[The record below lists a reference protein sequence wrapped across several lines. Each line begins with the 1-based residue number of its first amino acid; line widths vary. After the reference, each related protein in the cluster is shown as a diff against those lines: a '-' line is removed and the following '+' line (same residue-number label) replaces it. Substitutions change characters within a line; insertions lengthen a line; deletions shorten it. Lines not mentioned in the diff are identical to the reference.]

1 MKDIGIKTEKIQLD
15 QFLKWADLV
24 ESGGQVAML
33 IADGD
38 ILVNNK
44 ICNAKRK
51 SFIPV
56 MSLLSRE
63 TAPIVLSRR
72 YK

>member
-15 QFLKWADLV
+15 QFLKLADLV
-24 ESGGQVAML
+24 ESGGQVAMI

-51 SFIPV
+51 KLYPGDVVTLKGNGTYRVVEEI
-56 MSLLSRE
+56 
-63 TAPIVLSRR
+63 
-72 YK
+72 

>member
-38 ILVNNK
+38 IIKFVMQ
-44 ICNAKRK
+44 REK

>member
-1 MKDIGIKTEKIQLD
+1 M
-15 QFLKWADLV
+15 

-51 SFIPV
+51 KLYPGDVVTLKGNGTYRVVEEI
-56 MSLLSRE
+56 
-63 TAPIVLSRR
+63 
-72 YK
+72 

>member
-15 QFLKWADLV
+15 QFLQWADLV

-38 ILVNNK
+38 IIKFVMQ
-44 ICNAKRK
+44 REK